1 MKSFLLNKWNDCESK
16 KNQFKKKKTK
26 QELEKLK
33 LTQINSKWNKQK
45 IVV

>member
-1 MKSFLLNKWNDCESK
+1 MKYLLLSKWNDCESK
-16 KNQFKKKKTK
+16 IKQLKKK